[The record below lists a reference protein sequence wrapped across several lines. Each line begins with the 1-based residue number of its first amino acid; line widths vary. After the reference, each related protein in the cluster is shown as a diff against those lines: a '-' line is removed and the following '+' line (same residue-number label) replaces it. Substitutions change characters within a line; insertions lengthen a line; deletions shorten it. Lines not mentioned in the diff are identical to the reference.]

1 MDKHTLLFSGDSA
14 VLPRWGSILRRSS
27 GFLWARA
34 PFQVYVDVLKFRS
47 AVTIPAWAALVF
59 ALVFLAPEVANA
71 AVAPC
76 TLNQTNP
83 SVTVCTPAPNA
94 LVQSLV
100 HVVAGSTDSNQVTAM
115 QVYVDNKLIYQAN
128 TSTLDTFVALA
139 VGYHLITVQGWDTT
153 GATFKSNV
161 AVAMQPP
168 CALNSTNGTVTI
180 CSLVNGSVVS
190 QPFHVL
196 AAATDTNPVKS
207 MTLFIDGVSRGSNTN
222 SAILDLYVSSL
233 TLGTHSVAVQAQ
245 DSAGA
250 VFQKKFNIKVTGAT
264 NGLSKLRH
272 IIFFVQ
278 ENRSFD
284 NYFGMLG
291 PYKASLGLVND
302 IDGLNLNA
310 TLMNTQG
317 QPVHPFHYQSVC
329 TENLSPSWNEAHAD
343 VDGGKMDGYM
353 LTTTSVPS
361 TIDPTGTRAMGYY
374 DQSDLPYY
382 YELAARFATSDR
394 FFSPVLANT
403 IPNRL
408 YLFTAT
414 SFGNIVPPPRSFE
427 GITQPT
433 IFDRLDQAG
442 VSWRYYYQ
450 DAASS
455 AFIQQFATYKRDA
468 AKVVPIANWNT
479 DVQNDTTLPAV
490 VFIERAGTSGRD
502 EHPDANIQLGAADGA
517 SIINTLIG
525 SPSWKDSAFILTYDE
540 GGALYDHVRPARE
553 IKPDGI
559 APMVL
564 SGDKPGDFNQSG
576 FRLPMIVIS
585 PWAKPSFVSHTTRDY
600 TSILRLIEDTF
611 NVPPLTLRDANADN
625 MMEFFNFSGAPPLL
639 TPPTLPPQPTN
650 GVCNKNLEKAPG
662 F

>member
-1 MDKHTLLFSGDSA
+1 MKLHSA
-14 VLPRWGSILRRSS
+14 L
-27 GFLWARA
+27 
-34 PFQVYVDVLKFRS
+34 
-47 AVTIPAWAALVF
+47 TIPIGAALVL
-59 ALVFLAPEVANA
+59 ALAFVGPKAANA
-71 AVAPC
+71 SPPC

-83 SVTVCTPAPNA
+83 SVTVCTPTPNA

-115 QVYVDNKLIYQAN
+115 QVYVDNKLTYQAN
-128 TSTLDTFVALA
+128 APTLDTFVGLA
-139 VGYHLITVQGWDTT
+139 VGYHLITVQGWDST

-161 AVAMQPP
+161 NVAMQPP
-168 CALNSTNGTVTI
+168 CALSPTNRTVTI
-180 CSLVNGSVVS
+180 CSLVAGSVVS
-190 QPFHVL
+190 QPFHVV
-196 AAATDTNPVKS
+196 AAATDSNPVKS
-207 MTLFIDGVSRGSNTN
+207 MTLLIDGVSKGSNAN
-222 SAILDLYVSSL
+222 AAILDFYVSSL

-245 DSAGA
+245 DSVGG
-250 VFQKKFNIKVTGAT
+250 VFQQKFNIKVTGAA

-302 IDGLNLNA
+302 VDGLNLNA
-310 TLMNTQG
+310 TPPKNTQG
-317 QPVHPFHYQSVC
+317 QPVPPFHYQTVC
-329 TENLSPSWNEAHAD
+329 TENLSPSWNEAHVD
-343 VDGGKMDGYM
+343 VNAGNMDGYM

-374 DQSDLPYY
+374 DQRDLPYY
-382 YELAARFATSDR
+382 YDLAARFATSDR
-394 FFSPVLANT
+394 FFSPVLTNT
-403 IPNRL
+403 VPNRL

-414 SFGNIVPPPRSFE
+414 SFGNIVPPPSSFE

-433 IFDRLDQAG
+433 IFDHLDQAG

-450 DAASS
+450 DSASS
-455 AFIQQFATYKRDA
+455 AFIQQFSTYKRDA
-468 AKVVPIANWNT
+468 AKVVSIANWST
-479 DVQNDTTLPAV
+479 DVQNDTTLPSV
-490 VFIERAGTSGRD
+490 IFIERAGTSGRD
-502 EHPDANIQLGAADGA
+502 EHPLNNIQLGAADGA
-517 SIINTLIG
+517 SIINTLIA

-553 IKPDGI
+553 IKPDLI
-559 APMVL
+559 PPKLL

-576 FRLPMIVIS
+576 FRVPMIVIS
-585 PWAKPSFVSHTTRDY
+585 PWVRPSFVSHTARDY

-625 MMEFFNFSGAPPLL
+625 MMEFFNFSGGPPLL

-650 GVCNKNLEKAPG
+650 GVCNNSLEKAPG